1 MAAWGADLVELNR
14 LPASFAEI
22 KRFYIE
28 VFRPL
33 YDRFM
38 NTGAVAQEIHAEMA
52 MALDHLFCR
61 VGSAIGDMSAKDCE
75 RVCGHLK
82 RATFD
87 SFKLIYQNEIRVPY
101 GKFMDDKYAE
111 VHDGDFR
118 KEITEKWT
126 AARRIADEARAL
138 ERKSREYDTSWDAA
152 FEKWNELLPIAE
164 YFNGLHRDKKVIRAK
179 GKSRRQKI
187 LSIGGQ
193 IIIGIVLLVIGA
205 ILSPWLEPL
214 SSLLAPAK

>member
-1 MAAWGADLVELNR
+1 MVDLNR

-22 KRFYIE
+22 KNFYIE

-38 NTGAVAQEIHAEMA
+38 NTGAVAQEIHAEMS

-61 VGSAIGDMSAKDCE
+61 VGSTMGDMTAKDCE

-87 SFKLIYQNEIRVPY
+87 SFKLIYQNEIRIPY
-101 GKFMDDKYAE
+101 VKFMDDKYAE

-126 AARRIADEARAL
+126 EARRIADEARAL

-152 FEKWNELLPIAE
+152 FAKWNELLPIAE
-164 YFNGLHRDKKVIRAK
+164 YFNGLYKDKKVIRAK
-179 GKSRRQKI
+179 GRSRRQKI
-187 LSIGGQ
+187 LSVVWQFGV
-193 IIIGIVLLVIGA
+193 GIVLIVIGA
-205 ILSPWLEPL
+205 IISPWLAQL
-214 SSLLAPAK
+214 STLFAPAK

>member
-1 MAAWGADLVELNR
+1 MELSR

-22 KRFYIE
+22 KSFYIE

-61 VGSAIGDMSAKDCE
+61 VGSTMNDMSSKDCE
-75 RVCGHLK
+75 RMCGHLK

-87 SFKLIYQNEIRVPY
+87 SFKLIYQNEIRVAY
-101 GKFMDDKYAE
+101 EKFMDDKYAE

-118 KEITEKWT
+118 REITEKWSE
-126 AARRIADEARAL
+126 ARRIADEARAL

-152 FEKWNELLPIAE
+152 FAKWNDLLPIAE
-164 YFNGLHRDKKVIRAK
+164 YFNGLHKDKKIVRAK
-179 GKSRRQKI
+179 GRSRRQKI
-187 LSIGGQ
+187 LSLVWQ
-193 IIIGIVLLVIGA
+193 LVIGIMLIVIGA
-205 ILSPWLEPL
+205 ILSPWLKPL
-214 SSLLAPAK
+214 AELFAPAE

>member
-1 MAAWGADLVELNR
+1 MVDLNR
-14 LPASFAEI
+14 LPASFVEI
-22 KRFYIE
+22 KNFYIE

-38 NTGAVAQEIHAEMA
+38 NTGAVAQEIHAEMS

-61 VGSAIGDMSAKDCE
+61 VGSTIGDMTAKDCE

-87 SFKLIYQNEIRVPY
+87 SFKLIYQNEIRIPY
-101 GKFMDDKYAE
+101 VKFMDDKYAE

-126 AARRIADEARAL
+126 EARRIADEARAL

-152 FEKWNELLPIAE
+152 FAKWNELLPIAE
-164 YFNGLHRDKKVIRAK
+164 YFNGLYKDKKVIRAK
-179 GKSRRQKI
+179 GRSRRQKI
-187 LSIGGQ
+187 LSVVWQFGV
-193 IIIGIVLLVIGA
+193 GIVLIVIGA
-205 ILSPWLEPL
+205 IISPWLAPL
-214 SSLLAPAK
+214 STLLAPTK

>member
-1 MAAWGADLVELNR
+1 MELNR
-14 LPASFAEI
+14 LPTSFAEI
-22 KRFYIE
+22 KRFYVE

-38 NTGAVAQEIHAEMA
+38 NTGAVAQEIHAEMS

-61 VGSAIGDMSAKDCE
+61 TGSTTGDMSEKDCE

-101 GKFMDDKYAE
+101 DKFMDDKYAE

-118 KEITEKWT
+118 KEITEKW
-126 AARRIADEARAL
+126 AEARRIADEARAL

-152 FEKWNELLPIAE
+152 FEKWNELLPFAE
-164 YFNGLHRDKKVIRAK
+164 YFAGLYKDRTVVRAQ
-179 GKSRRQKI
+179 GKSKRQKI
-187 LSIGGQ
+187 LSVVGQ
-193 IIIGIVLLVIGA
+193 IVIGIVLLVIGA
-205 ILSPWLEPL
+205 ILSPWLKPL
-214 SSLLAPAK
+214 SSLLDPAK

>member
-1 MAAWGADLVELNR
+1 MVDLNR
-14 LPASFAEI
+14 LPASFVEI
-22 KRFYIE
+22 KSFYIE

-38 NTGAVAQEIHAEMA
+38 NTGAVAQEIHAEMS

-61 VGSAIGDMSAKDCE
+61 VGSTMGDMTSKDCE

-101 GKFMDDKYAE
+101 EKFMDDKYAE

-126 AARRIADEARAL
+126 EARCIADEARAL
-138 ERKSREYDTSWDAA
+138 ERKSREYDMSWDAA
-152 FEKWNELLPIAE
+152 FAKWNELLPIAE
-164 YFNGLHRDKKVIRAK
+164 YFNGLYNDEKVVRAK
-179 GKSRRQKI
+179 ERSRRQKI
-187 LSIGGQ
+187 LWAVCQ
-193 IIIGIVLLVIGA
+193 LVVGIVLLVIGA
-205 ILSPWLEPL
+205 IISPWLAPL
-214 SSLLAPAK
+214 STLFAPAK

>member
-1 MAAWGADLVELNR
+1 MVEMNR
-14 LPASFAEI
+14 LPASFVEI
-22 KRFYIE
+22 KCFYIE

-38 NTGAVAQEIHAEMA
+38 NTGAVAQEIHAEMS

-61 VGSAIGDMSAKDCE
+61 AGSTADDMTPKDCE

-101 GKFMDDKYAE
+101 EKFMDDKYAE

-118 KEITEKWT
+118 KEITEKWSE
-126 AARRIADEARAL
+126 ARRIADEARAL

-164 YFNGLHRDKKVIRAK
+164 YFNNLYKDEKVVRAK
-179 GKSRRQKI
+179 GRSCRQKI
-187 LSIGGQ
+187 LSVVWQ
-193 IIIGIVLLVIGA
+193 LVVGIALLVIGA
-205 ILSPWLEPL
+205 IISPWLAPL
-214 SSLLAPAK
+214 STLFTPAK